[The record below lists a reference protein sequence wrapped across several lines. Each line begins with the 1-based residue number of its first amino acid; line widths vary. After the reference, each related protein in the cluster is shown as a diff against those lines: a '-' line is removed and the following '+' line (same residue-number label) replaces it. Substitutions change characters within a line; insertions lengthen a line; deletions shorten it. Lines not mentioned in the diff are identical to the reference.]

1 MYFLVALGLYLC
13 IHSNKTFLFCFH
25 DNFLLIQNFLFHI
38 NIVALLSSLD
48 WYFQGNFCKGL
59 PVDILYD
66 NMKLYQ
72 KLFLCVCVPRKKI
85 ALEDLCLKTILT
97 QIYSTFWKKII
108 LDSVPLSFFALFIFC
123 YFIFPEKAIIRFQ
136 IYLFL
141 PSITLSISTS
151 HICCLDHCLY
161 ILLLKSELLSKWFLV

>member
-72 KLFLCVCVPRKKI
+72 KLFLCVCVPRKKNCFERLMPENDPDSNLLDI
-85 ALEDLCLKTILT
+85 LEKNHIRLCSFVLLCAVHFLLLYISRKSDYQISDL
-97 QIYSTFWKKII
+97 
-108 LDSVPLSFFALFIFC
+108 P
-123 YFIFPEKAIIRFQ
+123 
-136 IYLFL
+136 L
-141 PSITLSISTS
+141 PSINHTLNFYLT
-151 HICCLDHCLY
+151 H
-161 ILLLKSELLSKWFLV
+161 LLLGPLFIHLAP